1 MMVARLSPILLLVVL
16 WPGSVGGD
24 EFRSPTA
31 ECHVTFPGKAR
42 KQMTIEERA
51 PTGGWLTVQV
61 QEEEQGTY
69 ALSWFDLPPMQRP
82 LTAEALEAVLKRTQA
97 DNVSARGY
105 KLLSEGRH
113 DLNDR
118 VPGFELV
125 MERKAQGAEKIRL
138 RTWFVGT
145 RVGARVYQV
154 LVFGQ
159 KAWVD
164 SDEAT
169 KFLDSFGLNM

>member
-24 EFRSPTA
+24 EFRSQA
-31 ECHVTFPGKAR
+31 GCHVTFPGKAR

-51 PTGGWLTVQV
+51 PTGGWLIVQV
-61 QEEEQGTY
+61 QEEEQGSYT
-69 ALSWFDLPPMQRP
+69 LSWFDLPPLQRP
-82 LTAEALEAVLKRTQA
+82 VTPEAIEAVLKRTQA
-97 DNVSARGY
+97 ENVSTRGY
-105 KLLSEGRH
+105 KLLSESKH
-113 DLNDR
+113 NLNDR

-125 MERKAQGAEKIRL
+125 MERKERGAEKIRL
-138 RTWFVGT
+138 RTWYVGM
-145 RVGARVYQV
+145 RVFQVVVY
-154 LVFGQ
+154 GQ
-159 KAWVD
+159 KASVD